1 MALNTWSL
9 CSSLTYE
16 SNYVP
21 WRTIVSPTYDNGGD
35 EKFTTFR
42 DWYPYLNNQTNYNH
56 VEYNPFE
63 KRDLY
68 QCDDQAFYDA
78 VNSGDQEVR
87 ERERE
92 RDGEKRN
99 NKGIN
104 SVTPSSNRSSL
115 HLSSPPSSL
124 ELCPTISTSLR

>member
-1 MALNTWSL
+1 MVFNTWSL

-21 WRTIVSPTYDNGGD
+21 WRTIVSPAYDNGGD

-42 DWYPYLNNQTNYNH
+42 HWYPYLNNQTNYNH
-56 VEYNPFE
+56 MQDNPFE

-68 QCDDQAFYDA
+68 QCDDQAFDDA

-87 ERERE
+87 ERECLRP
-92 RDGEKRN
+92 DN
-99 NKGIN
+99 
-104 SVTPSSNRSSL
+104 
-115 HLSSPPSSL
+115 
-124 ELCPTISTSLR
+124 SLRRLFFYFRGALSCLFFFNVVDE